1 MWCWCAFPTHPSIP
15 RRRRSRHLC
24 CFESKQMSRP
34 TSFWPSWTKLKTAS
48 EIQSWGKPFSVLS
61 RRSPIFSD
69 LIIFTICTIKIPSS
83 RRPCF
88 SRNPPLIQYKSVKNE
103 ACHMCLSKQKQ
114 VTKECWYKKWM
125 KKLDE
130 KQLKIWSGFIG
141 FHWRYGTRT
150 GTKLNPPV
158 VLLCVLIFVRFS
170 LQRLLSPL

>member
-61 RRSPIFSD
+61 WRSPIFSD
-69 LIIFTICTIKIPSS
+69 FIIFTICTIKIPSS

-88 SRNPPLIQYKSVKNE
+88 SRNPPLIQYKSVK
-103 ACHMCLSKQKQ
+103 
-114 VTKECWYKKWM
+114 TKPYVSIKTKNKSRKNVGIKTGCRSSMRNSFWFD
-125 KKLDE
+125 LVSSD
-130 KQLKIWSGFIG
+130 FIG
-141 FHWRYGTRT
+141 DMAHAPARNWIRPSFCSVYSS
-150 GTKLNPPV
+150 
-158 VLLCVLIFVRFS
+158 FVRFS